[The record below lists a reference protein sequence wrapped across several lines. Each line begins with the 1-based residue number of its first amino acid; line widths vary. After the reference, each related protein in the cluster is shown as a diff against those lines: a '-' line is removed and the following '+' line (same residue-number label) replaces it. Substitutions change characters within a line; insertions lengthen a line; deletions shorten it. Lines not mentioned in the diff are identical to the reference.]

1 MMYARNKLHL
11 RTRIP
16 LDLQKALAGEL
27 VVLRNGQK
35 AQVLADISK
44 SVLLLDTRS
53 PLIVMHDDACI
64 EYYRIDGHYLSFG
77 NSEYD
82 LICMSDD

>member
-1 MMYARNKLHL
+1 M
-11 RTRIP
+11 
-16 LDLQKALAGEL
+16 
-27 VVLRNGQK
+27 
-35 AQVLADISK
+35 ADISK

-64 EYYRIDGHYLSFG
+64 EYCRIDGHYLSFG